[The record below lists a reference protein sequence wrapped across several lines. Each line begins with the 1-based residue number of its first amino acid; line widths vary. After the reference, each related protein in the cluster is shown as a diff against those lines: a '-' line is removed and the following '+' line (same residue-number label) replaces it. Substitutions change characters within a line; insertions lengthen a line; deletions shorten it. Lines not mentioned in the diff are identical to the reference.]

1 MNSGMHFN
9 DSHFT
14 GEQIAALAVAPD
26 AEFEAHARECAQ
38 CSAKV
43 EVLRASLA
51 DFGGFVRE
59 NAERTNTFWW
69 RQRAAVP
76 PAHSF
81 GRWAMAAAAVVVAAA
96 VSVPFI
102 QHAFIQPGQTPQAV
116 QQNVPAAPQISD
128 EALLGEV
135 QSDVV
140 REYPDAFAPV
150 GTNAETAVA
159 TQMGAV
165 HKKEHKKK

>member
-1 MNSGMHFN
+1 MNSGMQSRDSHFN
-9 DSHFT
+9 D
-14 GEQIAALAVAPD
+14 EQVAALAVAPD
-26 AEFEAHARECAQ
+26 AELEAHARECAQ
-38 CSAKV
+38 CNAKV
-43 EVLRASLA
+43 EVLRASLT

-59 NAERTNTFWW
+59 NAERTNTYWW

-76 PAHSF
+76 AAHSF
-81 GRWAMAAAAVVVAAA
+81 GRWAMAAAAVALAAA
-96 VSVPFI
+96 VSLPFI
-102 QHAFIQPGQTPQAV
+102 HQETAPPLEAKQPAV
-116 QQNVPAAPQISD
+116 VQPISD

-135 QSDVV
+135 QSDVA

-159 TQMGAV
+159 TQTTSV

>member
-9 DSHFT
+9 D
-14 GEQIAALAVAPD
+14 EQIAALAVAPD
-26 AEFEAHARECAQ
+26 AELEAHARECAA
-38 CSAKV
+38 CSARV
-43 EVLRASLA
+43 DVLRASLA

-76 PAHSF
+76 AAHSF

-102 QHAFIQPGQTPQAV
+102 QHTFIQPGQPRQAV
-116 QQNVPAAPQISD
+116 QQQVPAAPQVSD

-150 GTNAETAVA
+150 GTNAETAVV
-159 TQMGAV
+159 GAAHTTV
-165 HKKEHKKK
+165 HKKEHKKR